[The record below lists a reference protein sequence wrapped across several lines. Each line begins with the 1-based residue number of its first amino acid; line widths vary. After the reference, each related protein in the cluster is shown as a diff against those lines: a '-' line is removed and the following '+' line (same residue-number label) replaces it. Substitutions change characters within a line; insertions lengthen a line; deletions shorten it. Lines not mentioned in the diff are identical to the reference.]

1 MPKKPPKMFGDRRYR
16 AKNPVFRRVMRGTE
30 AALGPVAGTSKPLKA
45 GRRKRGPS
53 RGLHRPTIERPQCK
67 PGRSFMKP
75 ARYLVAV
82 ALIIAGTCSA
92 FAADPVFPPGA
103 RVGMTPL
110 VGLSPA
116 KSFAGFE
123 TEDHG
128 VKVLVTDL
136 PAEAYG
142 EVMNAFKANPA
153 GSAGIKPESIE
164 TSAGLAY
171 YTAENAKDGATTV
184 RRYSMILP
192 GGTFSGYVAVQIP
205 ENATKIYTDDAVR
218 QMFAS
223 TVIRKQV
230 PVEEQLGLMPFKI
243 SELSDFK
250 NVRTLALGAAIIL
263 ADGDEKTGF
272 EAAPFM
278 VIGIIGSA
286 PAQPED
292 RGRFAQ
298 QVATTIPGVRDAR
311 ITMSEPMR
319 IDGMAGY
326 ETRIDAT
333 SGKDNTAVTVVQWL
347 RFGGPN
353 VLRIIGSA
361 PRDEWT
367 KAFPRFR
374 AVRDGIQPRG

>member
-1 MPKKPPKMFGDRRYR
+1 
-16 AKNPVFRRVMRGTE
+16 
-30 AALGPVAGTSKPLKA
+30 
-45 GRRKRGPS
+45 
-53 RGLHRPTIERPQCK
+53 
-67 PGRSFMKP
+67 MKP
-75 ARYLVAV
+75 IRLTFAV
-82 ALIIAGTCSA
+82 ALLFTAISA
-92 FAADPVFPPGA
+92 ASNPALAADPVFPPGI
-103 RVGMTPL
+103 RVGLTPL
-110 VGLSPA
+110 VGLSRA
-116 KSFAGFE
+116 KSFVGFE
-123 TEDHG
+123 TEDQG
-128 VKVLVTDL
+128 VKVLVAEL
-136 PAEAYG
+136 PAEAYN

-153 GSAGIKPESIE
+153 GSGGIKPESIE

-171 YTAENAKDGATTV
+171 YTAENARDGATAV

-223 TVIRKQV
+223 TVVRKEV
-230 PVEEQLGLMPFKI
+230 PVDEQLGLMPFKI

-263 ADGDEKTGF
+263 ADGNEKTGF

-278 VIGIIGSA
+278 VIGIVGSA

-298 QVATTIPGVRDAR
+298 QAATSIPGVRDAR

-353 VLRIIGSA
+353 ALRIIGSA
-361 PRDEWT
+361 PRDQWA